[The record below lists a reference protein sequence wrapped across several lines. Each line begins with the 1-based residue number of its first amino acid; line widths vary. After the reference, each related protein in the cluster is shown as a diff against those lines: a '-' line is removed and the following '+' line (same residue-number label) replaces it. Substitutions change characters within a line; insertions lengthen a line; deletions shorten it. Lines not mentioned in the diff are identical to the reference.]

1 MTSQTTQAPV
11 VPTTGTYTID
21 AAHSS
26 VGFSVRHVGIAR
38 VRGTMGVFSGQFVIA
53 DPIEQSKADVKI
65 DASSVDTGNKQ
76 RDEHLVSADFWDA
89 EKNPEWT
96 FTTTSITGDLD
107 DMTVT
112 GDLTINGVTKPVTLS
127 AEFGGA
133 ATGPS
138 GETRASFSATTS
150 ISRKDFG
157 LTWNVAL
164 EGGGVMVSDKV
175 NVELDVVGVLEN

>member
-76 RDEHLVSADFWDA
+76 RDEHLVSADFWEA

-107 DMTVT
+107 DMRSEEHTSELQSRGHLVCR
-112 GDLTINGVTKPVTLS
+112 LLLEKKK
-127 AEFGGA
+127 
-133 ATGPS
+133 
-138 GETRASFSATTS
+138 TTS
-150 ISRKDFG
+150 KS
-157 LTWNVAL
+157 
-164 EGGGVMVSDKV
+164 
-175 NVELDVVGVLEN
+175 